1 MNGHL
6 LALYVVAVFV
16 AMVAPGPDMMFVLAS
31 GVRAGPRAGFLAA
44 VGVASSEVV
53 HIAAAAAG
61 LSALFAAAP
70 AAFAVL
76 RILGAA
82 YLTWLGVHALRSAF
96 RGGSLRE
103 STLHA
108 APVSGRRTYL
118 RGALTNLVNPKMITF
133 SIAFLPQFVDRG
145 IGHIPLQFLVL
156 GVIFV
161 VFELIIDGSVGLL
174 AGRLRQGLIRRR
186 RARQALDAGSATVML
201 ALAGRL
207 AFERP

>member
-6 LALYVVAVFV
+6 LALYIAAVFV

-31 GVRAGPRAGFLAA
+31 GVRGGPRVGFLAA
-44 VGVASSEVV
+44 VGVASSEIV

-70 AAFAVL
+70 EAFTAL
-76 RILGAA
+76 RIVGAA
-82 YLTWLGVHALRSAF
+82 YLTWLGVQALRSAS
-96 RGGSLRE
+96 RSGSFDE
-103 STLHA
+103 TTSAA
-108 APVSGRRTYL
+108 APVTGRRAYL

-145 IGHIPLQFLVL
+145 LGHVPLQFLVL
-156 GVIFV
+156 GAIFLA
-161 VFELIIDGSVGLL
+161 FELLVDGSVGLL
-174 AGRLRQGLIRRR
+174 AGRLRQTLVRRR
-186 RARQALDAGSATVML
+186 RARQALDAGSGTVML

-207 AFERP
+207 VLK

>member
-16 AMVAPGPDMMFVLAS
+16 AMIAPGPDMMFVLAS
-31 GVRAGPRAGFLAA
+31 GVRGGPRLGFLAA

-61 LSALFAAAP
+61 LSAIFVAAP
-70 AAFAVL
+70 ALFTAL
-76 RILGAA
+76 RIVGAG
-82 YLTWLGVHALRSAF
+82 YLTWLGVQALRMAF
-96 RGGSLRE
+96 RDGSLGEATFR
-103 STLHA
+103 A
-108 APVSGRRTYL
+108 APVSGRGAYL

-145 IGHIPLQFLVL
+145 LGHVPLQFLVL
-156 GVIFV
+156 GVIFI
-161 VFELIIDGSVGLL
+161 VFELIVDGSVGLL
-174 AGRLRQGLIRRR
+174 AGRLRRSLTRRR
-186 RARQALDAGSATVML
+186 HVRQALDAGSGAVML

-207 AFERP
+207 VLDSS

>member
-1 MNGHL
+1 VNGHL
-6 LALYVVAVFV
+6 LVLYLVAVFV

-31 GVRAGPRAGFLAA
+31 GVRGGPRVGFLAA

-70 AAFAVL
+70 AAFTVL

-82 YLTWLGVHALRSAF
+82 YLAWLGAQSLRSAF
-96 RGGSLRE
+96 RGGSFDE
-103 STLHA
+103 SSLTA
-108 APVSGRRTYL
+108 APIGGRQAYL

-133 SIAFLPQFVDRG
+133 SIAFLPL
-145 IGHIPLQFLVL
+145 GHIPLQFLVL
-156 GVIFV
+156 GVIFLA
-161 VFELIIDGSVGLL
+161 FELLVDGSVGLL
-174 AGRLRQGLIRRR
+174 AGRLRQTLARRR
-186 RARQALDAGSATVML
+186 RARQALDAGSGTVML

-207 AFERP
+207 AFDHP